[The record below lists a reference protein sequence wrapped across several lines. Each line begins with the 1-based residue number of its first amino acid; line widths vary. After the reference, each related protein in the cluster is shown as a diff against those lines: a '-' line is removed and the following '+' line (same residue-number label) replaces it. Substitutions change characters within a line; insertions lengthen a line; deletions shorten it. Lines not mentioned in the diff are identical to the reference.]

1 MMKTSIIIAAL
12 LMSTLSFSQVVQ
24 PSAPDTLI
32 LKSGQLA
39 EAEIVDRE
47 GGDLKYYLLGK
58 EDELRRSPIRMF
70 KEIIEHSFSE
80 QKFARSDE
88 GKILYSEVVPVEGL
102 TASNIFTL
110 SKEYLADTYGNLDKV
125 IELEDKELGMILV
138 EGLFTI
144 WIEHLGTAFEY
155 KVWHS
160 LKLEMKDNRYRYQL
174 YNFEVQFGLEDR
186 VAAESMF
193 SDEENLNKA
202 QIKVKDKILKSIHLF
217 GNDIKKNIVARSKDD
232 KW

>member
-1 MMKTSIIIAAL
+1 MKTLVFFTAL
-12 LMSTLSFSQVVQ
+12 MMSTISYSQVVQ

-39 EAEIVDRE
+39 EAEIVDRA

-58 EDELRRSPIRMF
+58 DDELRRSPIRMF
-70 KEIIEHSFSE
+70 KSIIEHSFAE
-80 QKFARSDE
+80 QEFARNEE
-88 GKILYSEVVPVEGL
+88 GEILYSEVVPAEGL
-102 TASNIFTL
+102 TASDIFTL

-138 EGLFTI
+138 EGLFTV
-144 WIEHLGTAFEY
+144 WIEHLGSGFEY

-160 LKLEMKDNRYRYQL
+160 LKLEMKDGRYRYQL

-193 SDEENLNKA
+193 SDEANLH
-202 QIKVKDKILKSIHLF
+202 KVQVKIKDKILKRIHAF
-217 GNDIKKNIVARSKDD
+217 ANDIKKSIVARSKDD